1 MGNRYVTSD
10 WHAQT
15 NLGIQILNYLQPDD
29 TLYFLG
35 DSVDR
40 GPGGITILQEVLA
53 DPRITMLRGNH

>member
-1 MGNRYVTSD
+1 MARYVFSD
-10 WHAQT
+10 LHAQT

-40 GPGGITILQEVLA
+40 GPGGLTLLNLLLS
-53 DPRITMLRGNH
+53 DPQSYLS